1 MGPTETLAR
10 FIIET
15 RFDDIPNDVVERA
28 RELATNVLGVTVGGA
43 TQPTGRIAIDLVREQ
58 EAKPRATVIG
68 AGFKSSP
75 ILAALAN
82 GNSAHAL
89 DYDDSQ
95 WSPLCHPTVVTLP
108 TALTTGEVQ
117 DASGRDVLAAYIV
130 GTEVEMR
137 IGEAATANHYTRGWH
152 STGTLGA
159 LGAAAVAAKLLGLD
173 VGETRIALGIA
184 ASSSSG
190 LRANSGTM
198 TKPLHAG
205 LASQGGLQAALLAQR
220 GFVARPDVL
229 EHELGFFNAFNGEGR
244 YDLAEIDRELGSRW
258 CLLSPGLTIKPS
270 PANTGVGIA
279 VYGTLELVRQ
289 HGIAVDEVERVEVGA
304 NPIIPTTLPYT
315 SPRTDHEAKYSMQH
329 GIAVAMLD
337 GRGGVKQFT
346 EERVADP
353 QLRALYSRV
362 HLYVHPEL
370 QEVTP
375 DRYAALHV
383 RVVLKDERRHE
394 GWFEH
399 ARGAPDAPY
408 SWDDLRARYR
418 ECASLTLPAEKV
430 ERTLQMAEQIDQ
442 IPRIADLLEALNP

>member
-1 MGPTETLAR
+1 MEPTETLAR
-10 FIIET
+10 FIVET
-15 RFDDIPNDVVERA
+15 RLDDIPNDVLDRA
-28 RELATNVLGVTVGGA
+28 RELVTNTLGVTVGGA
-43 TQPTGRIAIDLVREQ
+43 SQPTGRITIELVREQ
-58 EAKPRATVIG
+58 EARPRATVIG

-95 WSPLCHPTVVTLP
+95 WSPLCHPSVVTLP
-108 TALTTGEVQ
+108 TALTTGEIQ
-117 DASGRDVLAAYIV
+117 DAGGRDVLGAYIL
-130 GTEVEMR
+130 GTEAEMR
-137 IGEAATANHYTRGWH
+137 VGEAATAMHYTRGWH

-159 LGAAAVAAKLLGLD
+159 LGAAAVSAKLLGLD
-173 VGETRIALGIA
+173 VNGTRIALGIA
-184 ASSSSG
+184 ASSASG

-229 EHELGFFNAFNGEGR
+229 EHDLGFFNAFNGEGR
-244 YDLAEIDRELGSRW
+244 YDLAEIDRDLGRRW

-279 VYGTLELVRQ
+279 VYGTIELVRQ
-289 HGIAVDEVERVEVGA
+289 HGIAVDEVDRVEVGA

-315 SPRTDHEAKYSMQH
+315 SPETDHEAKYSMQH
-329 GIAVAMLD
+329 GIAVALLD

-346 EERVADP
+346 QERVADP
-353 QLRALYSRV
+353 QIRALYPLV

-370 QEVTP
+370 EGVRP
-375 DRYAALHV
+375 ERYAALHV
-383 RVVLKDERRHE
+383 RIVLRDGRQHE
-394 GWFEH
+394 GWFEY
-399 ARGAPDAPY
+399 AKGAPDAPY
-408 SWDDLRARYR
+408 SWDELRERYR

-430 ERTLQMAEQIDQ
+430 EQTLQMVERIDQ
-442 IPRIADLLEALNP
+442 VPRIADLLELLSP